1 MRRAAGG
8 PVIVLSIMMGFGSI
22 GCAAIDAGHEGVLV
36 EQPFF
41 FGHGGVD
48 PVPSKTGRLWLAP
61 TTHVIDVDVR
71 PVQYSEHFD
80 IISAENAPV
89 SFDAFMIANVVEGR
103 SPELIARYG
112 PNWYHNN
119 VKEAFRT
126 FVREEV
132 QKYPLFQLTTDPTT
146 RTKLQEAIAREV
158 QTKLIE
164 KQNIPVR
171 LNRVVVG
178 SILPPKGVVEQTT
191 QTIVQEQRKITMVE
205 FQKAEEAREKAEK
218 QRGIADRAY
227 RESLG
232 LTAPEFV
239 DLRRI
244 EVQKEIVQHSPS
256 ALTVIMGLERFG
268 INLPPIG
275 ADKAEMEPRP
285 RLHLAQLRLL
295 GLRNRGHL
303 AVGIDLCFDHVT
315 HLNLPA
321 HFGGQGDGH
330 FAVLTVSNHV
340 MFASAHFR

>member
-1 MRRAAGG
+1 MRQGAWS
-8 PVIVLSIMMGFGSI
+8 VLGIMSVMLVTS
-22 GCAAIDAGHEGVLV
+22 GCVAIEAGHEGVMV

-48 PVPSKTGRLWLAP
+48 PAPTKTGRVWVAP
-61 TTHVIDVDVR
+61 TTKVIEVDIR
-71 PVQYSEHFD
+71 PLQYSEHFD

-89 SFDAFMIANVVEGR
+89 SFDAFLIANVVEGR
-103 SPELIARYG
+103 TPELIARYG
-112 PNWYHNN
+112 TTWYQNN

-132 QKYPLFQLTTDPTT
+132 QRYPLFQLTTDPTT
-146 RTKLQEAIAREV
+146 RTKLQDAIAREV
-158 QTKLIE
+158 QNKLID
-164 KQNIPVR
+164 KQNMPIR

-244 EVQKEIVQHSPS
+244 EVQKEIVQHAPS
-256 ALTVIMGLERFG
+256 ALTVIMGLERVG
-268 INLPPIG
+268 INMPSSG
-275 ADKAEMEPRP
+275 ADR
-285 RLHLAQLRLL
+285 
-295 GLRNRGHL
+295 
-303 AVGIDLCFDHVT
+303 
-315 HLNLPA
+315 
-321 HFGGQGDGH
+321 
-330 FAVLTVSNHV
+330 
-340 MFASAHFR
+340 

>member
-1 MRRAAGG
+1 MRHGAWSMLGAVG
-8 PVIVLSIMMGFGSI
+8 VLLLTS
-22 GCAAIDAGHEGVLV
+22 GCVAIEAGHEGVMV

-48 PVPSKTGRLWLAP
+48 PAPSKTGRVWVAP
-61 TTHVIDVDVR
+61 TTKVIEVDVR
-71 PVQYSEHFD
+71 PLQYSEHFD

-103 SPELIARYG
+103 SPEIVGRYG
-112 PNWYHNN
+112 TNWYQNN

-146 RTKLQEAIAREV
+146 RTKLQDAIAREV
-158 QTKLIE
+158 QTKLID
-164 KQNIPVR
+164 KQNLPIR

-205 FQKAEEAREKAEK
+205 FQKAEEAREKAEN
-218 QRGIADRAY
+218 QRGIADRSY

-256 ALTVIMGLERFG
+256 ALTVIMGLERVG
-268 INLPPIG
+268 INMPP
-275 ADKAEMEPRP
+275 
-285 RLHLAQLRLL
+285 LASDR
-295 GLRNRGHL
+295 
-303 AVGIDLCFDHVT
+303 
-315 HLNLPA
+315 
-321 HFGGQGDGH
+321 
-330 FAVLTVSNHV
+330 
-340 MFASAHFR
+340 

>member
-1 MRRAAGG
+1 MRQRSWSKMA
-8 PVIVLSIMMGFGSI
+8 IMGAMGTLLLTS
-22 GCAAIDAGHEGVLV
+22 GCAAIEAGHEGVMI

-48 PVPSKTGRLWLAP
+48 PVPAKTGRVWMAA
-61 TTHVIDVDVR
+61 TTKVVEVDVR
-71 PVQYSEHFD
+71 PLQYSEHFD

-89 SFDAFMIANVVEGR
+89 SFDAFMIAHVLEGR
-103 SPELIARYG
+103 SPELISRFG
-112 PNWYHNN
+112 TNWYQNN

-132 QKYPLFQLTTDPTT
+132 QRYPLFQLTTDPTT
-146 RTKLQEAIAREV
+146 RTKLQDAIAREV
-158 QTKLIE
+158 QSKLID
-164 KQNIPVR
+164 KQNMPIR

-268 INLPPIG
+268 INLPSPG
-275 ADKAEMEPRP
+275 ADR
-285 RLHLAQLRLL
+285 
-295 GLRNRGHL
+295 
-303 AVGIDLCFDHVT
+303 
-315 HLNLPA
+315 
-321 HFGGQGDGH
+321 
-330 FAVLTVSNHV
+330 
-340 MFASAHFR
+340 

>member
-1 MRRAAGG
+1 MTRIARGVAGSL
-8 PVIVLSIMMGFGSI
+8 ILASAVLLLA
-22 GCAAIDAGHEGVLV
+22 GCVAIDAGHEGVLV

-48 PVPSKTGRLWLAP
+48 PVPAKTGRVWVAP
-61 TTHVIDVDVR
+61 TTKVIDVDVR
-71 PVQYSEHFD
+71 PIQYSEHFD

-89 SFDAFMIANVVEGR
+89 SFDAFLIANVIEGR
-103 SPELIARYG
+103 TPELINRFG
-112 PNWYHNN
+112 PNWYQNN
-119 VKEAFRT
+119 AKEAFRT

-158 QTKLIE
+158 QTKLLE
-164 KQNIPVR
+164 KQALPIR

-191 QTIVQEQRKITMVE
+191 QTIIQEQRKITMVE
-205 FQKAEEAREKAEK
+205 FQKAEESREKAEK

-256 ALTVIMGLERFG
+256 ALTVIMGLERVG
-268 INLPPIG
+268 INLPP
-275 ADKAEMEPRP
+275 
-285 RLHLAQLRLL
+285 
-295 GLRNRGHL
+295 
-303 AVGIDLCFDHVT
+303 
-315 HLNLPA
+315 
-321 HFGGQGDGH
+321 FG
-330 FAVLTVSNHV
+330 SEK
-340 MFASAHFR
+340 

>member
-1 MRRAAGG
+1 MRQGSWSRMAIGG
-8 PVIVLSIMMGFGSI
+8 AMGALLFTS
-22 GCAAIDAGHEGVLV
+22 GCVAIEAGHEGVMV

-48 PVPSKTGRLWLAP
+48 PVPTKTGRVWVAP
-61 TTHVIDVDVR
+61 TTKVVEVDVR
-71 PVQYSEHFD
+71 PLQYSEHFD

-89 SFDAFMIANVVEGR
+89 SFDAFMIAHVLEGR
-103 SPELIARYG
+103 SPEVISRFGA
-112 PNWYHNN
+112 NWYQNN

-132 QKYPLFQLTTDPTT
+132 QRYPLFQLTTDPTT
-146 RTKLQEAIAREV
+146 RTKLQDAIAREV
-158 QTKLIE
+158 QSKLID
-164 KQNIPVR
+164 KQNMPIR

-244 EVQKEIVQHSPS
+244 EVQKEIVQHSPA
-256 ALTVIMGLERFG
+256 ALTVIMGLERVG
-268 INLPPIG
+268 INMPPPG
-275 ADKAEMEPRP
+275 ADR
-285 RLHLAQLRLL
+285 
-295 GLRNRGHL
+295 
-303 AVGIDLCFDHVT
+303 
-315 HLNLPA
+315 
-321 HFGGQGDGH
+321 
-330 FAVLTVSNHV
+330 
-340 MFASAHFR
+340 

>member
-1 MRRAAGG
+1 MRQGAWFMLGVVGVFVAS
-8 PVIVLSIMMGFGSI
+8 LSTS
-22 GCAAIDAGHEGVLV
+22 GCVAIEAGHEGVMV

-41 FGHGGVD
+41 FGHGGID
-48 PVPSKTGRLWLAP
+48 PAPSKTGRVWVAP
-61 TTHVIDVDVR
+61 TTKVIEVDVR
-71 PVQYSEHFD
+71 PLQYSEHFD

-89 SFDAFMIANVVEGR
+89 SFDAFLIANVVEGR
-103 SPELIARYG
+103 SPELIGRYG
-112 PNWYHNN
+112 ATWYQNN

-132 QKYPLFQLTTDPTT
+132 QRYPLFQLTTDPTT
-146 RTKLQEAIAREV
+146 RTKLQDAIAREV
-158 QTKLIE
+158 QSKLID
-164 KQNIPVR
+164 KQNMPIR

-244 EVQKEIVQHSPS
+244 EVQKEIVQHAPT
-256 ALTVIMGLERFG
+256 ALTVIMGLERVG
-268 INLPPIG
+268 INMPSS
-275 ADKAEMEPRP
+275 
-285 RLHLAQLRLL
+285 
-295 GLRNRGHL
+295 
-303 AVGIDLCFDHVT
+303 
-315 HLNLPA
+315 
-321 HFGGQGDGH
+321 GGD
-330 FAVLTVSNHV
+330 
-340 MFASAHFR
+340 R

>member
-1 MRRAAGG
+1 MIRSAKGG
-8 PVIVLSIMMGFGSI
+8 CGVLGALVVAMLLSS
-22 GCAAIDAGHEGVLV
+22 GCALVAVDAGHEGVLV
-36 EQPFF
+36 EKPFF

-48 PVPSKTGRLWLAP
+48 PVPVKTGRVTVAV
-61 TTHVIDVDVR
+61 TTQVIDVDVR
-71 PVQYSEHFD
+71 PIQYSEHFD

-89 SFDAFMIANVVEGR
+89 SFDAFLIANVVEGR
-103 SPELIARYG
+103 SPELISRFG
-112 PNWYHNN
+112 PNWYVNN

-146 RTKLQEAIAREV
+146 RTKLQDAIAREV
-158 QTKLIE
+158 QSKLIE
-164 KQNIPVR
+164 KQAIPIK
-171 LNRVVVG
+171 LNRIVVG

-191 QTIVQEQRKITMVE
+191 QTIIQEQRKITMVE

-275 ADKAEMEPRP
+275 AEK
-285 RLHLAQLRLL
+285 
-295 GLRNRGHL
+295 
-303 AVGIDLCFDHVT
+303 
-315 HLNLPA
+315 
-321 HFGGQGDGH
+321 
-330 FAVLTVSNHV
+330 
-340 MFASAHFR
+340 

>member
-1 MRRAAGG
+1 MSSQSGSLRG
-8 PVIVLSIMMGFGSI
+8 VVLAVAMGLVTS
-22 GCAAIDAGHEGVLV
+22 GCAAIEAGHEGVLV

-41 FGHGGVD
+41 FGHGGVN
-48 PVPSKTGRLWLAP
+48 PVPTTTGRINLAP
-61 TTHVIDVDVR
+61 TTKIIDVDIR

-89 SFDAFMIANVVEGR
+89 SFDAFLIANVVEGR
-103 SPELIARYG
+103 SPELISRFG
-112 PNWYHNN
+112 PNWYQNN

-146 RTKLQEAIAREV
+146 RAKLQDAIAKEV
-158 QTKLIE
+158 QTKLID
-164 KQNIPVR
+164 KQNIPVK

-191 QTIVQEQRKITMVE
+191 QTIIQEQRKITMVE
-205 FQKAEEAREKAEK
+205 FQKAEEAREKAER

-256 ALTVIMGLERFG
+256 ALTVIMGLERVG
-268 INLPPIG
+268 INMPPLS
-275 ADKAEMEPRP
+275 AEK
-285 RLHLAQLRLL
+285 
-295 GLRNRGHL
+295 
-303 AVGIDLCFDHVT
+303 
-315 HLNLPA
+315 
-321 HFGGQGDGH
+321 
-330 FAVLTVSNHV
+330 
-340 MFASAHFR
+340 

>member
-1 MRRAAGG
+1 MVG
-8 PVIVLSIMMGFGSI
+8 IMGTVGALLFMS
-22 GCAAIDAGHEGVLV
+22 GCAAIDAGFEGVLV

-41 FGHGGVD
+41 FGHGGID
-48 PVPSKTGRLWLAP
+48 ATPSKTGRVWTAP
-61 TTHVIDVDVR
+61 TTRVIDVDVR
-71 PVQYSEHFD
+71 PLQYSEHFD

-103 SPELIARYG
+103 SPELIGRYG
-112 PNWYHNN
+112 TYWYQNN

-132 QKYPLFQLTTDPTT
+132 QRYPLFQLTTDPTT
-146 RTKLQEAIAREV
+146 RTKLQDAIAREV
-158 QTKLIE
+158 QSKLID
-164 KQNIPVR
+164 KQNMPIR

-239 DLRRI
+239 DLRRV

-256 ALTVIMGLERFG
+256 ALTVIMGLERVG
-268 INLPPIG
+268 INLPPG
-275 ADKAEMEPRP
+275 AER
-285 RLHLAQLRLL
+285 
-295 GLRNRGHL
+295 
-303 AVGIDLCFDHVT
+303 
-315 HLNLPA
+315 
-321 HFGGQGDGH
+321 
-330 FAVLTVSNHV
+330 
-340 MFASAHFR
+340 